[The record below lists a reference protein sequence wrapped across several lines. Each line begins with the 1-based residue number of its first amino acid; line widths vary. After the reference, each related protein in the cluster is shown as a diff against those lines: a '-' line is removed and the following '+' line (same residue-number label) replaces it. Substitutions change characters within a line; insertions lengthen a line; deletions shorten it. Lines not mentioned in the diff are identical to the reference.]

1 MSETPSTPTTS
12 TQPTTEK
19 PPTSRPRIQYS
30 REFLLQF
37 RNTPCDPALSA
48 RLHEFVLRMTEE
60 DAILKHRT
68 SSKHTKSPFTKTPK
82 KVWHPKQTRPISPQT
97 NAIPPSKP
105 LPGEVPAKPKRAP
118 LGVIKSKKD
127 SKHNK
132 EHQGASTSAV
142 IILSGKEPGKN
153 MKPHETTDKENVVN
167 SQPSHAPT
175 LELKPKQV
183 KVLPTPDT
191 CTPPS
196 KTQRTN
202 TATED
207 ASSPQSEQHRL
218 EQRQKQIDYGYQ
230 TEGYKCYIQQ
240 VPKHQRTRGMPKTPE
255 KKPEM

>member
-1 MSETPSTPTTS
+1 
-12 TQPTTEK
+12 
-19 PPTSRPRIQYS
+19 
-30 REFLLQF
+30 
-37 RNTPCDPALSA
+37 
-48 RLHEFVLRMTEE
+48 
-60 DAILKHRT
+60 
-68 SSKHTKSPFTKTPK
+68 
-82 KVWHPKQTRPISPQT
+82 
-97 NAIPPSKP
+97 
-105 LPGEVPAKPKRAP
+105 
-118 LGVIKSKKD
+118 VIKSKKD

-255 KKPEM
+255 KNQKCSKRSFDGQIRKWRRQLHEWDVSPAGLSPMPDAVARDIGVQSPIPAAVRALAF